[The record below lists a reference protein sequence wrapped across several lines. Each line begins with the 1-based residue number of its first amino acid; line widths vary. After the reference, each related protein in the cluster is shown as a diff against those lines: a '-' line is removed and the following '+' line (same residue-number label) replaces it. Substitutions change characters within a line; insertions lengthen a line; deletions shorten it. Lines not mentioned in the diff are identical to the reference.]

1 MHHVMIALHKILGKL
16 VRTGPGEVS
25 VLDLFAI
32 GIIYGP
38 DTKSRKSSWYR
49 VWPSHR
55 KFDLSAERDERIHG
69 QQRRLISRIHSM

>member
-1 MHHVMIALHKILGKL
+1 MHHVMIALHKKLGKL
-16 VRTGPGEVS
+16 VRTGPKEVS
-25 VLDLFAI
+25 VSDLFAI

-55 KFDLSAERDERIHG
+55 KFDLQDSLNVISVFTRGIH
-69 QQRRLISRIHSM
+69 R